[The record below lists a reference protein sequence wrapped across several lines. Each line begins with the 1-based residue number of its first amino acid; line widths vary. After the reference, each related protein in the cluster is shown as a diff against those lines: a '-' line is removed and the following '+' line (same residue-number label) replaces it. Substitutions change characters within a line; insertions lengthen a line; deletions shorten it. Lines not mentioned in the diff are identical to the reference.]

1 MSEGARSF
9 DCTRC
14 KGVDVACVARVG
26 QGGGLC
32 VAQLAAHGTG
42 QVGVGRLP
50 ALDAIRVGPFRVE
63 EYRVA
68 QLGDGIVAAAAEQL
82 AMRSISA
89 WPTSARVTARA
100 SASVTI
106 TGSAGGW
113 ITRSLNTGPFLAVP
127 LTGQPS
133 MPVPIGQQSPLDLE
147 VAVRYVAMRFAP
159 LPGTM
164 VTICLLRDNQH

>member
-68 QLGDGIVAAAAEQL
+68 QLGHGIVAAAAEQL
-82 AMRSISA
+82 RD
-89 WPTSARVTARA
+89 
-100 SASVTI
+100 
-106 TGSAGGW
+106 
-113 ITRSLNTGPFLAVP
+113 AVHI
-127 LTGQPS
+127 G
-133 MPVPIGQQSPLDLE
+133 MADIGQGHGQGIGFSDDHRLGGRMDHALAEHRPLLGCAAHRAAIDAGSNRSAE
-147 VAVRYVAMRFAP
+147 PAGP
-159 LPGTM
+159 
-164 VTICLLRDNQH
+164 